1 MQKCSE
7 DEFYNDDMAS
17 NLKINH
23 LEMTFQPVFA
33 ALPTVKNHPWVN
45 GTKAVIFTIGKKE
58 EPAKPAAPLGLER
71 LGKRAMPERW
81 ACEPARPRA
90 RFESPVIRA
99 PPARPARP
107 VTLAAPAPPATPA
120 APAPPMTLEAP
131 VPPTT
136 PADPAPLTT
145 LEAPALSEPPAAPAA
160 AEPVIEPAADALL
173 PGLGAPLPKKPRGG
187 RGKKAADG
195 REPVDGMILTPGSDP
210 LPCRVELL

>member
-45 GTKAVIFTIGKKE
+45 GTKSVIFTIGKKE

-90 RFESPVIRA
+90 RGTLRA
-99 PPARPARP
+99 CRI
-107 VTLAAPAPPATPA
+107 
-120 APAPPMTLEAP
+120 
-131 VPPTT
+131 
-136 PADPAPLTT
+136 DH
-145 LEAPALSEPPAAPAA
+145 
-160 AEPVIEPAADALL
+160 LL
-173 PGLGAPLPKKPRGG
+173 PR
-187 RGKKAADG
+187 RQ
-195 REPVDGMILTPGSDP
+195 
-210 LPCRVELL
+210 

>member
-33 ALPTVKNHPWVN
+33 ALPMVFGYPLIPRA
-45 GTKAVIFTIGKKE
+45 KAVIFTIGKKE

-107 VTLAAPAPPATPA
+107 VTLAAPALPTTPA
-120 APAPPMTLEAP
+120 APALPMTLEAP
-131 VPPTT
+131 VLPTT
-136 PADPAPLTT
+136 PADPAL
-145 LEAPALSEPPAAPAA
+145 LEAPALSEPPAAPAVV
-160 AEPVIEPAADALL
+160 EPGIEPAADALL

>member
-33 ALPTVKNHPWVN
+33 ALPTVENYPWVN

-90 RFESPVIRA
+90 RFESPVRRA
-99 PPARPARP
+99 PPAPPALP
-107 VTLAAPAPPATPA
+107 ATLAAPALPATPA
-120 APAPPMTLEAP
+120 APAPPA
-131 VPPTT
+131 
-136 PADPAPLTT
+136 T
-145 LEAPALSEPPAAPAA
+145 LEAPALSEAPALLEAPAPPALSETPAPPAVEAA

>member
-33 ALPTVKNHPWVN
+33 ALPMVFGYPLIPRA
-45 GTKAVIFTIGKKE
+45 KAVIFTIGKKE

-99 PPARPARP
+99 PPAPPARP
-107 VTLAAPAPPATPA
+107 VTLAAPALPTTPA
-120 APAPPMTLEAP
+120 APALPMTLEAP
-131 VPPTT
+131 VLPTT

-160 AEPVIEPAADALL
+160 VEPGIEPAADALL